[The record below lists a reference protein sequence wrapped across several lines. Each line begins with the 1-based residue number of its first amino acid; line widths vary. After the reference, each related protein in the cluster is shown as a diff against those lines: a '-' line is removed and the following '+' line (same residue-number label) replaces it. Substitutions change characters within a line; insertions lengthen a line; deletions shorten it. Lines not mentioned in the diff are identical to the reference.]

1 MYKRFE
7 RIGRKIIN
15 NVSMARIQ
23 KIYNYGNKDF
33 SFSNVNLIS
42 LYRTLYI

>member
-15 NVSMARIQ
+15 NVSRIQ

-33 SFSNVNLIS
+33 SFSNVNLIF